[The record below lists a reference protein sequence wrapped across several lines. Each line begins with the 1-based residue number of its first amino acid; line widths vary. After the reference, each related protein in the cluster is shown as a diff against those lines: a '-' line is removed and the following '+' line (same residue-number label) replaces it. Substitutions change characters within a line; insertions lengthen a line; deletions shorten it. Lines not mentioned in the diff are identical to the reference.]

1 MRFIDITH
9 PDDRER
15 VTTEVAAHASAQH
28 REYNQ
33 EYRIVCADGSVR
45 WVDDHTVVR
54 YDADGRMTHHEG
66 LITDITSRKLAED
79 DARAARERDLLVAQE
94 VQRHLLPQEFPS
106 ITELDIAAHYETP
119 LSLGGDYYDVIPTGP
134 RQWGFAI
141 ADVSGKG
148 AAAALMMASCRA
160 TLRLLAPGESDP
172 STVLRRLNAALQPDM
187 PVGMYISLFYAV
199 LDLDSHRLRYSRA
212 GHEPPLVIRR
222 GGERTELLE
231 AGGLALGLC
240 PGSIFDDT
248 LDGGEITLEAG
259 DLVALYTDGIN
270 EACNANGV
278 EFGRDRLA
286 AALSRDVRR
295 PLPEIVAMLA
305 RYLRQFSTLST
316 RSDDRT
322 LLLLRMR

>member
-1 MRFIDITH
+1 
-9 PDDRER
+9 
-15 VTTEVAAHASAQH
+15 
-28 REYNQ
+28 
-33 EYRIVCADGSVR
+33 
-45 WVDDHTVVR
+45 
-54 YDADGRMTHHEG
+54 
-66 LITDITSRKLAED
+66 
-79 DARAARERDLLVAQE
+79 
-94 VQRHLLPQEFPS
+94 
-106 ITELDIAAHYETP
+106 
-119 LSLGGDYYDVIPTGP
+119 
-134 RQWGFAI
+134 
-141 ADVSGKG
+141 
-148 AAAALMMASCRA
+148 
-160 TLRLLAPGESDP
+160 
-172 STVLRRLNAALQPDM
+172 M
-187 PVGMYISLFYAV
+187 PEGMYISLFYAV

-240 PGSIFDDT
+240 PGSIFDDA

-322 LLLLRMR
+322 LLLFRRR